1 MSKNKFL
8 VVCSLLLTVTIFSCK
23 KNTEDISSKEETDP
37 ILLISNK
44 AETERVDVAN
54 IGSTLPFTTM
64 ESTGKAV
71 EATST
76 AYPFELIYN
85 GKINPIKDNQNKPLS
100 ALDVTSL
107 GNNYFG
113 VAYMTIGEK
122 YYGGVDVFR
131 LSASSQPELISSV
144 TSPNADINKIKI
156 GGNKIFLGVDLKDY
170 EARKYEA
177 PAVVGMVDINNTGL
191 QNPQYIPLKGYSVTD
206 LDYSA
211 ENNKLYAASAE
222 NGGLSVISFNNGA
235 ASLSSFSYYGSLRAI
250 AFSGSDLFASNA
262 YSYSKFNPTTAE
274 LLNLQSWPVRSDE
287 VQIGALTALANGNF
301 LFGNNYALI
310 YVNKTNNALID
321 QVDLGGWIYSIS
333 VVNDKIYIAAGNS
346 IVVATLENGHIKL
359 LAKTHFASTFG
370 GGNFVINN
378 VHVTGDKV
386 LVTCGTKGTYVF
398 TLRPKV

>member
-23 KNTEDISSKEETDP
+23 KNTDTITNTEEADP
-37 ILLISNK
+37 ILQISNK
-44 AETERVDVAN
+44 AETDRIDIAN
-54 IGSTLPFTTM
+54 DGASVPFTSM
-64 ESTGKAV
+64 ETTSKSVQATAAV
-71 EATST
+71 
-76 AYPFELIYN
+76 YPYELIYN

-122 YYGGVDVFR
+122 YYGGVDVFK
-131 LSASSQPELISSV
+131 LSANNNPELISSV

-170 EARKYEA
+170 EARNFQA

-211 ENNKLYAASAE
+211 ANNKLYAASAE
-222 NGGLSVISFNNGA
+222 NGGLSVISFNNGTP
-235 ASLSSFSYYGSLRAI
+235 SLTSFAYYGALRAI
-250 AFSGSDLFASNA
+250 TFSGADLFASNA
-262 YSYSKFNPTTAE
+262 YSYSKFNPSTAE
-274 LLNLQSWPVRSDE
+274 LLNLQSWPVRSDD
-287 VQIGALTALANGNF
+287 VQIGALTTAPNGNF

-310 YVNKTNNALID
+310 YVNKTTNALID

-346 IVVATLENGHIKL
+346 IVVATIENGHLKL
-359 LAKTHFASTFG
+359 LAKTHFESTFG
-370 GGNFVINN
+370 AGNFVINN

-386 LVTCGTKGTYVF
+386 VVTCGTKGTYVF
-398 TLRPKV
+398 TLKPKA